1 MEFGWWSS
9 WGVIT
14 LIICIVGC
22 GVLVSKK
29 NKKWLRILNLL

>member
-29 NKKWLRILNLL
+29 NKK